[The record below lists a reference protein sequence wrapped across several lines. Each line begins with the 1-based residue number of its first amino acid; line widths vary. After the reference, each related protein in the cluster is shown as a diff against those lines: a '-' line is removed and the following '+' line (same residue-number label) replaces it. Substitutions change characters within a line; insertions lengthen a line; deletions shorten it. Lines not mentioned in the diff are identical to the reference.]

1 MNNNT
6 KIILGLGVT
15 GVIAYL
21 ILKPKSLPVKVN
33 KTSEE
38 DYKNANAKIAKK
50 IQPKP
55 KKISDPIDYFI
66 HLGKGAANQMIQG
79 TSLEKPKNWLQR
91 LFS

>member
-50 IQPKP
+50 I
-55 KKISDPIDYFI
+55 I
-66 HLGKGAANQMIQG
+66 
-79 TSLEKPKNWLQR
+79 
-91 LFS
+91 